1 MRGCTRRLGGF
12 GKFLGRLAGRTRRF
26 SSAVLHRAI
35 LLSYF
40 LRTGGS
46 GACDGSTAIG
56 SKLDP
61 AIETCGK
68 ATKLVNAAHNGG
80 GREGGRTCPRHEGS
94 AARAGEARHE
104 RPAHGVRLWVT
115 GAVNMHIL
123 SSKTHTFK
131 RMLRRRRVQATLNC
145 PRRGTEEC

>member
-80 GREGGRTCPRHEGS
+80 GREGGRTL
-94 AARAGEARHE
+94 
-104 RPAHGVRLWVT
+104 PA
-115 GAVNMHIL
+115 
-123 SSKTHTFK
+123 
-131 RMLRRRRVQATLNC
+131 
-145 PRRGTEEC
+145 P